1 MDWGETRINV
11 RYQETDQ
18 MGVVYHANYFVWF
31 EVART
36 EMMKKNGFNYR
47 ELEERGVML
56 PVVDVSCKYHHP
68 SKYDDHVIVR
78 ARIKEYKGIKINIE
92 YEAIREQDG
101 KLLATGETKHVW
113 VNKELKPV
121 RLEKIA
127 NDFHNAL
134 QDLITIEAKGRSYV

>member
-1 MDWGETRINV
+1 MDWGETRIQV

-36 EMMKKNGFNYR
+36 EMMKQNGFNYR
-47 ELEERGVML
+47 ELEELGIML
-56 PVVDVSCKYHHP
+56 PVVDVSCKYIHP
-68 SKYDDHVIVR
+68 AKYDDSVIVR

-92 YEAIREQDG
+92 YEVIREHDG

-113 VNKELKPV
+113 VNKDLKPV
-121 RLEKIA
+121 RLEKHA
-127 NDFHNAL
+127 NDLHVVL
-134 QDLITIEAKGRSYV
+134 QKLVYMEMKG